1 MPSGPADAT
10 RGGPDGTDDAPA
22 PGGGT
27 PGEPRPTGS
36 GRAGA
41 WAELLRLPA
50 LFTVPGD
57 ALAGAAAAGA
67 RPGPRTLLA
76 IASSLCLYE
85 AGMALNDWADRA
97 EDAVERPHRPL
108 PSGRVRPAAALTG
121 RPAASPA
128 PACCSPPAPAGPPSR
143 WPRRWRRPSE
153 PTTWR

>member
-1 MPSGPADAT
+1 MSRTAAAARAGAAADPSAPGQDPTPGAVAPAASSGAVSRASRHRPG
-10 RGGPDGTDDAPA
+10 RGG
-22 PGGGT
+22 
-27 PGEPRPTGS
+27 
-36 GRAGA
+36 AGA

-76 IASSLCLYE
+76 IGSSLCLYE

-108 PSGRVRPAAALTG
+108 PSGRIRPGT
-121 RPAASPA
+121 ASGCGTCANRCPD
-128 PACCSPPAPAGPPSR
+128 SPSR
-143 WPRRWRRPSE
+143 
-153 PTTWR
+153 